1 MTGFSGPGSAEQR
14 HRGWSGNH
22 RAAKSRPACRTEQGP
37 GRRRGRLAESK
48 LLVVEDTPDIL
59 QGLLLALNEAGFE
72 ASGVSDGR
80 EALRVLYDEPPDLIL
95 LDLMLPGLS
104 GTEICKRVRSVSD
117 TPIIIL
123 SAVEDEAQKIHA
135 LTIGAD
141 DYVVKGAGI
150 GELLARIKAALRR
163 VRLNRETGSS
173 THYSDA
179 VLQVDFTRQAVTVGG
194 RAVELTPIEFK
205 LLAELVRH
213 EGQPL
218 SSNELLEAVWGSGY
232 ETDSLVKWHISRLR
246 RKLSAAMNRPEKGMI
261 VTRRGYGY
269 SYQEQAAA

>member
-1 MTGFSGPGSAEQR
+1 MSD
-14 HRGWSGNH
+14 H
-22 RAAKSRPACRTEQGP
+22 KV
-37 GRRRGRLAESK
+37 
-48 LLVVEDTPDIL
+48 LVVEDTPEIL
-59 QGLLLALNEAGFE
+59 RGLLLALTDAGYD
-72 ASGVSDGR
+72 ATGVSDGR
-80 EALRVLYDEPPDLIL
+80 EALRVFYDDPPELIL

-104 GTEICKRVRSVSD
+104 GTEICKRVRAVSD

-123 SAVEDEAQKIHA
+123 SAVDDEAQKIHA

-141 DYVVKGAGI
+141 DYVVKGVGI

-179 VLQVDFTRQAVTVGG
+179 TLQVDFTRQAVTVNK
-194 RAVELTPIEFK
+194 RSVELTPIEFK

-246 RKLSAAMNRPEKGMI
+246 RKLSSAMNRPELGMI

>member
-1 MTGFSGPGSAEQR
+1 MAQ
-14 HRGWSGNH
+14 
-22 RAAKSRPACRTEQGP
+22 AKV
-37 GRRRGRLAESK
+37 
-48 LLVVEDTPDIL
+48 LVVEDNPDVL
-59 QGLLLALNEAGFE
+59 QGLLLALNEAGYQPV
-72 ASGVSDGR
+72 GVSDGR
-80 EALRVLYDEPPDLIL
+80 DAVRSFYQDPPDLIL

-104 GTEICKRVRSVSD
+104 GTEICKRIRAVSD

-123 SAVEDEAQKIHA
+123 SANDDEAQKIHA

-150 GELLARIKAALRR
+150 GELLARIKASLRR
-163 VRLNRETGSS
+163 VRLNRASGSS

-179 VLQVDFTRQAVTVGG
+179 LLEVDFTRQAVNVNG

-218 SSNELLEAVWGSGY
+218 SSNELLEAVWGTGY

-246 RKLSAAMNRPEKGMI
+246 RKLGTAMNRPEMGMI

-269 SYQEQAAA
+269 AYLEQAAA

>member
-1 MTGFSGPGSAEQR
+1 MSEQ
-14 HRGWSGNH
+14 NI
-22 RAAKSRPACRTEQGP
+22 
-37 GRRRGRLAESK
+37 
-48 LLVVEDTPDIL
+48 LVVEDTPDIL
-59 QGLLLALNEAGFE
+59 QALLTALNDAGYN
-72 ASGVSDGR
+72 ATGISDGGD
-80 EALRVLYDEPPDLIL
+80 ALRAFYQSPPDLIL
-95 LDLMLPGLS
+95 LDLMLPKLS
-104 GTEICKRVRSVSD
+104 GTEICKRVRAVSD

-150 GELLARIKAALRR
+150 GELLARVKASLRR

-173 THYSDA
+173 THYSDGL
-179 VLQVDFTRQAVTVGG
+179 LQVDFTRQAVTVEG
-194 RAVELTPIEFK
+194 RNVELTPIEFK

-213 EGQPL
+213 EGKPL
-218 SSNELLEAVWGSGY
+218 SSNELLEAVWGTGY

-246 RKLSAAMNRPEKGMI
+246 RKLSAAMNRPELGMI

-269 SYQEQAAA
+269 AYQEQAAA

>member
-1 MTGFSGPGSAEQR
+1 M
-14 HRGWSGNH
+14 
-22 RAAKSRPACRTEQGP
+22 
-37 GRRRGRLAESK
+37 
-48 LLVVEDTPDIL
+48 VEDTPDIL
-59 QGLLLALNEAGFE
+59 QGLLLALTDAGYE

-80 EALRVLYDEPPDLIL
+80 EALRAFYEDPPELIL

-104 GTEICKRVRSVSD
+104 GTEICKRVRAVSD

-123 SAVEDEAQKIHA
+123 SAVDDEAQKVHA

-141 DYVVKGAGI
+141 DYVVKGVGI
-150 GELLARIKAALRR
+150 GELLARIKAAFRR

-179 VLQVDFTRQAVTVGG
+179 TLQVDFTRQAVTVNK
-194 RAVELTPIEFK
+194 RSVELTPIEFK
-205 LLAELVRH
+205 LLSELVRH

-218 SSNELLEAVWGSGY
+218 SSNELLESVWGSGY

-246 RKLSAAMNRPEKGMI
+246 RKLSAAMNRPELGMI

-269 SYQEQAAA
+269 AYQEQAAA

>member
-1 MTGFSGPGSAEQR
+1 MA
-14 HRGWSGNH
+14 NH
-22 RAAKSRPACRTEQGP
+22 R
-37 GRRRGRLAESK
+37 
-48 LLVVEDTPDIL
+48 LLVIEDTPDIL
-59 QGLLLALNEAGFE
+59 RGLVMALTDAGYQ
-72 ASGVSDGR
+72 ASGVKDGR
-80 EALRVLYDEPPDLIL
+80 EALRTFYEDPADLIL
-95 LDLMLPGLS
+95 LDLMLPGMS
-104 GTEICKRVRSVSD
+104 GTEVCKRVRAVSD

-123 SAVEDEAQKIHA
+123 SAVDDEAQKIHA

-141 DYVVKGAGI
+141 DYVVKGAGM
-150 GELLARIKAALRR
+150 GELLARIKASLRR
-163 VRLNRETGSS
+163 VRLNRKTGSS

-179 VLQVDFTRQAVTVGG
+179 LLEVDFTRQAVTVNK
-194 RAVELTPIEFK
+194 RHVELTPIEFK

-246 RKLSAAMNRPEKGMI
+246 RKLGAAMNRPEMGMI

-269 SYQEQAAA
+269 AYLEQAAA

>member
-1 MTGFSGPGSAEQR
+1 MPD
-14 HRGWSGNH
+14 H
-22 RAAKSRPACRTEQGP
+22 
-37 GRRRGRLAESK
+37 K

-59 QGLLLALNEAGFE
+59 QGLLLALTDAGYQ

-80 EALRVLYDEPPDLIL
+80 EALRAFYEDPPELIL

-104 GTEICKRVRSVSD
+104 GTDICKRVRTVSD

-123 SAVEDEAQKIHA
+123 SAVDDEAQKIHA

-141 DYVVKGAGI
+141 DYVVKGVSI

-173 THYSDA
+173 THYSDSL
-179 VLQVDFTRQAVTVGG
+179 LQVDFTRQAVSVNG
-194 RAVELTPIEFK
+194 RSVELTPIEFK

-246 RKLSAAMNRPEKGMI
+246 RKLSSAMNRPENGMI

-269 SYQEQAAA
+269 AYQEQAAA

>member
-1 MTGFSGPGSAEQR
+1 
-14 HRGWSGNH
+14 
-22 RAAKSRPACRTEQGP
+22 
-37 GRRRGRLAESK
+37 
-48 LLVVEDTPDIL
+48 LVDEKILIVEDTPDIL
-59 QGLLLALNEAGFE
+59 QGLMLALTDAGYLTT
-72 ASGVSDGR
+72 GISDGR
-80 EALRVLYDEPPDLIL
+80 DALRSFYEDQPDLIL
-95 LDLMLPGLS
+95 LDLMLPGLN

-117 TPIIIL
+117 TPVIIL

-141 DYVVKGAGI
+141 DYIVKGAGI
-150 GELLARIKAALRR
+150 GELLARVKASLRR
-163 VRLNRETGSS
+163 VKLNRNSRST

-179 VLQVDFTRQAVTVGG
+179 RLEVDFTRQAVLVNK
-194 RAVELTPIEFK
+194 RQIELTPIEFK

-232 ETDSLVKWHISRLR
+232 EADSLVKWHISRLR
-246 RKLSAAMNRPEKGMI
+246 RKLGAAMNRPDMDMI

-269 SYQEQAAA
+269 AYLEQAAA

>member
-1 MTGFSGPGSAEQR
+1 MAEQ
-14 HRGWSGNH
+14 
-22 RAAKSRPACRTEQGP
+22 KV
-37 GRRRGRLAESK
+37 
-48 LLVVEDTPDIL
+48 LVVEDTPDIL
-59 QGLLLALNEAGFE
+59 QGLLLALNDAGYQ

-80 EALRVLYDEPPDLIL
+80 DALRTFYQEPPDLIL

-104 GTEICKRVRSVSD
+104 GTEICKRVRAVSD

-123 SAVEDEAQKIHA
+123 SAVDDEAQKIHA

-141 DYVVKGAGI
+141 DYIVKGTGI
-150 GELLARIKAALRR
+150 GELLARIKASLRR
-163 VRLNRETGSS
+163 VRLNRATGSS

-179 VLQVDFTRQAVTVGG
+179 MLEVDFTRQAVSVNK
-194 RAVELTPIEFK
+194 RSVELTPIEFK

-218 SSNELLEAVWGSGY
+218 SSNELLEAVWGTGY

-246 RKLSAAMNRPEKGMI
+246 RKLSSAMNRPEMGMI

-269 SYQEQAAA
+269 AYLEQAAA